1 MSTSSTTEPVGL
13 IEVGRIGRAH
23 GVRGDL
29 RVDFYTHREER
40 TAVGARLRAAG
51 RWLVVHR
58 ASRAATHA
66 PHRSPY
72 DSTWLV
78 HFDGVDDPEHARLL
92 SGEAVWAEP
101 LASDGR
107 LWVHEVIGSRVVDAG
122 GTDRGRVVAVV
133 DSPAHAMLELEDG
146 TLVPVPFVV
155 RREAGAPGAH
165 GVLHVATPEGLWDE

>member
-1 MSTSSTTEPVGL
+1 MSTSSTTESTTPAGL

-29 RVDFYTHREER
+29 RVDFFTHRDER
-40 TAVGARLRAAG
+40 TAVGARLHAAG
-51 RWLVVHR
+51 RWLVVAR

-66 PHRSPY
+66 AHRSPY

-78 HFDGVDDPEHARLL
+78 HFEGVDTPERARLL
-92 SGEAVWAEP
+92 SGEALWAE
-101 LASDGR
+101 LIATDGR
-107 LWVHEVIGSRVVDAG
+107 LWVHEMIGARVVDAA

-133 DSPAHAMLELEDG
+133 DSPAHAMLELESG

-155 RREAGAPGAH
+155 RREE
-165 GVLHVATPEGLWDE
+165 GVLHVATPEGIFE